1 MSLYASQAPSPLAER
16 MRPKALGE
24 FMGQEELLGEGKPFR
39 RMLESGKIHSM
50 ILWGPPGVGKTTLA
64 RLMASLADVQFV
76 SLSAVTSGLKEV
88 RELMAEAREL
98 RAKAGRRTLLFI
110 DEIHRF
116 NKVQQDAFL
125 PHVESG
131 DIVLVGATTENPSF
145 EVVSPLLS
153 RCKVYVLKPL
163 SREDIRAIVRRA
175 LSSDEFLRS
184 RGAPLSED
192 GEEFLLTYANGD
204 ARTALNLLEAS
215 TETLPEGEAQ
225 ISVERL
231 REAAQSK
238 MMLYDKAGEEHFNL
252 ISAFH
257 KSLRNSDPDAALY
270 WLARM
275 LEGGEDPLYIVRR
288 MVCVAAEDIG
298 LADPRA
304 LTVALDAK
312 EAVDFIGMP
321 EGHLALSEATVYL
334 ALAPKSN
341 SAYVAYGE
349 AASDVRTKECG
360 SVPLHLRNPVTG
372 LMKGIGYGK
381 DYRYAHDE
389 PEGVAPM
396 ECLPENLRGREY
408 YRPTE
413 RGLESRLRERLA
425 EIKKIQR
432 KGKPDGK

>member
-1 MSLYASQAPSPLAER
+1 

-24 FMGQEELLGEGKPFR
+24 FRGQEELLGEKKPFR

-153 RCKVYVLKPL
+153 RCKVYVLKSL
-163 SREDIRAIVRRA
+163 SEEDIRAIVQRA
-175 LSSDEFLRS
+175 LSSDGLLKS

-192 GEEFLLTYANGD
+192 SEGFLLTYANGD

-225 ISVERL
+225 ISVEHL

-288 MVCVAAEDIG
+288 MVCVAAEDVG

-304 LTVALDAK
+304 L
-312 EAVDFIGMP
+312 G
-321 EGHLALSEATVYL
+321 
-334 ALAPKSN
+334 
-341 SAYVAYGE
+341 
-349 AASDVRTKECG
+349 
-360 SVPLHLRNPVTG
+360 
-372 LMKGIGYGK
+372 
-381 DYRYAHDE
+381 
-389 PEGVAPM
+389 
-396 ECLPENLRGREY
+396 GRSRWRSTRR
-408 YRPTE
+408 RP
-413 RGLESRLRERLA
+413 
-425 EIKKIQR
+425 
-432 KGKPDGK
+432 

>member
-1 MSLYASQAPSPLAER
+1 MSLYASQAPPPLAER

-24 FMGQEELLGEGKPFR
+24 FRGQEELLGEEKPFR

-64 RLMASLADVQFV
+64 RLMASLADAQFV
-76 SLSAVTSGLKEV
+76 SLSAVTSGIKEV
-88 RELMAEAREL
+88 RELMTEAREL

-125 PHVESG
+125 PYVESG

-163 SREDIRAIVRRA
+163 SIEDIRAIVRRA
-175 LSSDEFLRS
+175 LSSDGLLQS

-215 TETLPEGEAQ
+215 TETLPEGEAE

-252 ISAFH
+252 ISALH

-304 LTVALDAK
+304 LAVALDAK
-312 EAVDFIGMP
+312 EAVNFLGMP
-321 EGHLALSEATVYL
+321 EGHLALSEAAVYL

-341 SAYVAYGE
+341 AAYVAYSQ
-349 AASDVRTKECG
+349 AASDVRTQECG
-360 SVPLHLRNPVTG
+360 PVPLHLRNAVTR

-396 ECLPENLRGREY
+396 ECLPDNLRGREY

-413 RGLESRLRERLA
+413 RGLEARLRVRLA
-425 EIKKIQR
+425 EIKKIRR
-432 KGKPDGK
+432 KGKK